1 MKRLSYSG
9 LLYDDRRQFY
19 LEGRNEPVM
28 LYASETPFISSLFAR
43 GGEQTKDKDYKIF
56 EHRAAWRYQSMEVN
70 EGAGGS
76 IAWSTDG
83 TPGDTIDVP
92 LDNPDGVSIDS
103 SLIGQTFDLYNSDQ
117 TTYRGQVLVTGVNG
131 NTATLTS
138 SGDPQTATEAISAVQ
153 DDDVLVVNSTAFG
166 EGDDAPEAYHDDL
179 DIVFNSVQRLKTAVE
194 ITEDLRRAALRPN
207 GSPELARLRNEK
219 QREHKIRKERLFL
232 LGVRP
237 GGIGGVAKNAGGG
250 TDSQF
255 VNHITDA
262 DGNKV
267 TKTMGLIPALLRYG
281 QSDPTADDQNI
292 FTPDAS
298 TFDYS
303 DFVLNTGKIF
313 QYGGR
318 GVKTAY
324 CGWKV
329 LSFFS
334 TIFTA
339 NSSWNVEISGMQTSR
354 LGFNYRM
361 LETPHGMIRLV
372 NMPIFR
378 RTMWDSTMLIVE
390 DDLVKRKVYAPEE
403 YRTNIKTDNAPDIQ
417 KDVYQAWDGL
427 CINLVE
433 KHSIWNFSNILSALQ
448 A

>member
-1 MKRLSYSG
+1 MKNLSYSG

-19 LEGRNEPVM
+19 LEGRREPVM
-28 LYASETPFISSLFAR
+28 LYSSETPFISSLFAR
-43 GGEQTKDKDYKIF
+43 GGEQTEDKDFKIF
-56 EHRAAWRYQSMEVN
+56 EHRAAWRYQSMDVN
-70 EGAGGS
+70 EGNGGTIS
-76 IAWSTDG
+76 WSSTG
-83 TPGDTIDVP
+83 EPGDTLSAPV
-92 LDNPDGVSIDS
+92 DNPDGLSVDS
-103 SLIGQTFDLYNSDQ
+103 SLIGQTFDVYDSTQ
-117 TTYRGQVLVTGVNG
+117 ETYRGQVLVTAVSGS
-131 NTATLTS
+131 TLTLKS
-138 SGDPQTATEAISAVQ
+138 SGDPQTATQAISSLH
-153 DDDVLVVNSTAFG
+153 DNDKLVANATAFG
-166 EGDDAPEAYHDDL
+166 EGDDAPDAYHDEL
-179 DIVFNSVQRLKTAVE
+179 DRVFNSVQRLKTSVE

-219 QREHKIRKERLFL
+219 QREHKIRKEKLFL
-232 LGVRP
+232 LGMRP

-250 TDSQF
+250 TDSTF
-255 VNHITDA
+255 VDHISDA

-267 TKTMGLIPALLRYG
+267 TKTMGIIPALLRYG
-281 QSDPTADDQNI
+281 ESSSTADDQNI
-292 FTPDAS
+292 FTPDATS
-298 TFDYS
+298 FDYS

-339 NSSWNVEISGMQTSR
+339 NSSWNVQISGMQTSR

-378 RTMWDSTMLIVE
+378 RTMWDSSMLIVE
-390 DDLVKRKVYAPEE
+390 DELVKRKVYAPEE

-433 KHSIWNFSNILSALQ
+433 KHSLWNFSNVLSALG
-448 A
+448 

>member
-1 MKRLSYSG
+1 MKRLTYSG
-9 LLYDDRRQFY
+9 RLYNDRRQFY

-43 GGEQTKDKDYKIF
+43 GGEQTKDKDFKIF
-56 EHRAAWRYQSMEVN
+56 EHRAAWRYQSMKAN

-83 TPGDTIDVP
+83 TPGDTVQIPVDDP
-92 LDNPDGVSIDS
+92 NGVNVDS
-103 SLIGQTFDLYNSDQ
+103 SLIGQTFDLYDANQ
-117 TTYRGQVLVTGVNG
+117 ENYKGQVLVTNVSGSNV
-131 NTATLTS
+131 TLKS
-138 SGDPQTATEAISAVQ
+138 SGNPKAATEAISAIQ
-153 DDDVLVVNSTAFG
+153 DDDVLVTNATAFG
-166 EGDDAPEAYHDDL
+166 EGDDAPDAYHDDL

-194 ITEDLRRAALRPN
+194 ITEDLRRASLRPN

-219 QREHKIRKERLFL
+219 QREHKIRKEKLFL

-237 GGIGGVAKNAGGG
+237 GGIGGVAHGAGGG
-250 TDSQF
+250 QDNSF

-262 DGNKV
+262 DGNTV
-267 TKTMGLIPALLRYG
+267 TKTMGIIPALLRYG
-281 QSDPTADDQNI
+281 VSDPTADDQNI
-292 FTPDAS
+292 FSPDAS
-298 TFDYS
+298 SFDYAQ
-303 DFVLNTGKIF
+303 FALNTGKIF

-329 LSFFS
+329 MAFFS
-334 TIFTA
+334 TLFTA

-361 LETPHGMIRLV
+361 LETPHGVIRLV
-372 NMPIFR
+372 PMPIFR
-378 RTMWDSTMLIVE
+378 RTMWDSSMLIVE
-390 DDLVKRKVYAPEE
+390 DSLVKRKVYAPEE
-403 YRTNIKTDNAPDIQ
+403 YRTNIVTDNAPDKQ
-417 KDVYQAWDGL
+417 KDVFQAWDGL

-433 KHSIWNFSNILSALQ
+433 KHSLWNFSNIMSAMT